1 MKEWKTLVISLQRS
15 KKKSRIKRSA
25 KSKYRKRINNLPFQI
40 STETVISVKNGAV
53 VNELL
58 VHATALFYYSFTFSS
73 KYQHF
78 NRIRMLLHRLQE
90 ANAGTQVFRLRLSG
104 LHGHGNLLRPQNC
117 TEEEKSWKV
126 WKIRTHALAATSE
139 DFFKLQEF
147 TLFPSQTIHFHHEP
161 NSDFQAFLKS
171 IR

>member
-15 KKKSRIKRSA
+15 QKKSRIKRSA

-58 VHATALFYYSFTFSS
+58 VHTTALFYYSFTFSS

-78 NRIRMLLHRLQE
+78 NRINRMLLHRLQE
-90 ANAGTQVFRLRLSG
+90 ANAGTQVFRLWLSG
-104 LHGHGNLLRPQNC
+104 LHGYGNLLRSQNC
-117 TEEEKSWKV
+117 TEEEKSWKA
-126 WKIRTHALAATSE
+126 WKIKTHALAITSE
-139 DFFKLQEF
+139 GFFELHEF
-147 TLFPSQTIHFHHEP
+147 TLFPS
-161 NSDFQAFLKS
+161 
-171 IR
+171 